1 MSSEKMD
8 YEKLCD
14 KVLKIDSHIR
24 FTGVLDSKGDLVI
37 EKKRNDAKLLNP
49 DEAKMSI
56 HYTFER
62 WTNLQNLSHK
72 FGKEKTSITEYE
84 KVTLISLH
92 LNGNLFLLSI
102 DPGVDY
108 MNIISKTNSIITE
121 FQN

>member
-1 MSSEKMD
+1 MD

-14 KVLKIDSHIR
+14 DVLKADSQIR
-24 FTGVLDSKGDLVI
+24 FTGILDSKGDLII
-37 EKKRNDAKLLNP
+37 EKNRNDARLLNP
-49 DEAKMSI
+49 DEVKMSI

-62 WTNLQNLSHK
+62 WTRLQNLSYK

-84 KVTLISLH
+84 KVTLINLH

-102 DPGVDY
+102 DPGGNYRD
-108 MNIISKTNSIITE
+108 IISKTNAIITN